1 MVLTDADYYTLT
13 LLVQNE
19 YEEITEYS
27 SDLKRIQ
34 KEKRQYLDQIVK
46 LLGLHKHDRTR
57 REQSTPEGTGTK
69 PVQFRKI
76 ENGGD
81 ETSG

>member
-1 MVLTDADYYTLT
+1 VVLTDADYYTLT

-46 LLGLHKHDRTR
+46 LLGLHKHDRPDPPR
-57 REQSTPEGTGTK
+57 AEHA
-69 PVQFRKI
+69 
-76 ENGGD
+76 
-81 ETSG
+81 